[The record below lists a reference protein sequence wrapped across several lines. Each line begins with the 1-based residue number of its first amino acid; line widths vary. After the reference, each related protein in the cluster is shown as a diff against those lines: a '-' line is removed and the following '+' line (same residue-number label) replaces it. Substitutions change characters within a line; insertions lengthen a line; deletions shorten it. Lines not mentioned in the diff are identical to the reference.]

1 MDRCSSCHLY
11 DKPREDSL
19 CRGCRSVRRIRD
31 FFCGGFLLR
40 NQEARAVAAL
50 RTCVGE
56 LTDLAEIAAP
66 LLEKEKAEANPPEEG
81 TKGPSGTPS
90 APDVEQAASGGR
102 TATEAPTIKTEVVDK
117 EENANEVPGVSEVVE
132 KEEDPPEKKAEEKKK
147 KRKKKHPDQRP
158 SQRRVEKKEKKARE
172 REAQIAEDKKESL
185 PASEEAIAA
194 RVLDRLAISAP
205 SAVGLVPVPRGSV
218 ARHYEHLPPPPPAPK
233 RPRSPDHPPGRRDE
247 RSRFP
252 DNRGRQARNT
262 RNRPSGQK
270 KRGSKGAKHR
280 ERGRTW
286 PFRAPY

>member
-66 LLEKEKAEANPPEEG
+66 LLEKGKTEASPPEEG
-81 TKGPSGTPS
+81 AKGASGTPS
-90 APDVEQAASGGR
+90 APDIEQAASGGG

-132 KEEDPPEKKAEEKKK
+132 KEEDPSEKKAGKEEEEK
-147 KRKKKHPDQRP
+147 
-158 SQRRVEKKEKKARE
+158 
-172 REAQIAEDKKESL
+172 
-185 PASEEAIAA
+185 EEA
-194 RVLDRLAISAP
+194 
-205 SAVGLVPVPRGSV
+205 PR
-218 ARHYEHLPPPPPAPK
+218 PK
-233 RPRSPDHPPGRRDE
+233 AFTE
-247 RSRFP
+247 
-252 DNRGRQARNT
+252 
-262 RNRPSGQK
+262 
-270 KRGSKGAKHR
+270 KG
-280 ERGRTW
+280 
-286 PFRAPY
+286 